1 MAKMEVLEMHY
12 QRAMGFARGHAKRS
26 AKEDKLKNV
35 RLGWKNRKIEEKGG
49 WVVADVKDCI

>member
-35 RLGWKNRKIEEKGG
+35 RLG
-49 WVVADVKDCI
+49 